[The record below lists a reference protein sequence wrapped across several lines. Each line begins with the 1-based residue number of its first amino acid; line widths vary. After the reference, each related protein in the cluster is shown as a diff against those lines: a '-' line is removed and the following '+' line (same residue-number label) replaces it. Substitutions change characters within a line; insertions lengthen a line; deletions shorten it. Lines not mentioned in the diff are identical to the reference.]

1 MTTTLRI
8 GLLPGPKWKPAG
20 WPQAPNGVDA
30 RPSGRTPPL
39 LPSPLSPH
47 GVEGFDGG
55 LRKRGYFT
63 SSGSTSVRNAPYL
76 AREREASARSSTP
89 RRLTHRANGWTSGP
103 NSACAAY
110 TCESGFSLLYET
122 RGPSPTLVHGGK
134 GQGTPYH
141 GAKSD
146 KCGPCPHSPPLIK
159 LGYAEVVSGLGS

>member
-1 MTTTLRI
+1 MTTTLHI

-39 LPSPLSPH
+39 LPSPLSPL

-76 AREREASARSSTP
+76 AREREALRTVVNPEKAHPQGQWLDPRS
-89 RRLTHRANGWTSGP
+89 
-103 NSACAAY
+103 
-110 TCESGFSLLYET
+110 
-122 RGPSPTLVHGGK
+122 
-134 GQGTPYH
+134 
-141 GAKSD
+141 
-146 KCGPCPHSPPLIK
+146 
-159 LGYAEVVSGLGS
+159 